1 MKNVR
6 DRRLHFDAL
15 FAYLGTASIVALCYF
30 QFSLEWVVTAWA
42 AVAFALFGASL
53 ALNKPIFLHQG
64 LLLTFSVLL
73 RGIAH
78 NLFGGSYF
86 GEGDW
91 KGDYLVVSSASAILL
106 ASLFFA
112 FRLRNHFKPAPASG
126 QIAELLQAV
135 ARRPEQLQFFVP
147 VSLITMML
155 ALKMKTGMITVSW
168 GVEGVLV
175 FLLALAVGERSFRLT
190 GLGLLLLCVGKIVAL
205 DVWGLHPR
213 DRYITFIV
221 VGIALTFVS
230 FLYTRYREAIRQFL

>member
-1 MKNVR
+1 
-6 DRRLHFDAL
+6 
-15 FAYLGTASIVALCYF
+15 
-30 QFSLEWVVTAWA
+30 
-42 AVAFALFGASL
+42 
-53 ALNKPIFLHQG
+53 
-64 LLLTFSVLL
+64 
-73 RGIAH
+73 
-78 NLFGGSYF
+78 
-86 GEGDW
+86 
-91 KGDYLVVSSASAILL
+91 
-106 ASLFFA
+106 
-112 FRLRNHFKPAPASG
+112 
-126 QIAELLQAV
+126 
-135 ARRPEQLQFFVP
+135 
-147 VSLITMML
+147 ML